1 MADAFRYA
9 EGGPPTREILLL
21 EYIDRFGAQA
31 VLGRPLYYREIRWL
45 TVIENIITAYR
56 LQNAATNYAQ
66 WARDNPKLAA
76 TLNLARALKI
86 EMYGTD
92 DDG

>member
-21 EYIDRFGAQA
+21 QYIDRFGPQA
-31 VLGRPLYYREIRWL
+31 VLGRPLYYREIRRL
-45 TVIENIITAYR
+45 LMIENIQIAYKAQTASKDF
-56 LQNAATNYAQ
+56 AQ
-66 WARDNPKLAA
+66 WAKDNPKLAEL
-76 TLNLARALKI
+76 LNRARTLKI

-92 DDG
+92 DG